1 MRAACGFSCATA
13 PEVCVCA
20 RARTAAACVCVS
32 AGEAWD
38 CDAASASDD
47 SFSFSFS
54 FSLTREGDVL
64 PRVSV
69 VCEREG
75 EGEGEE
81 EGDGER
87 DEGVRHSREE
97 RDEASLEAQPKML
110 VKVSLFFSGTT
121 DSTDREGQ
129 GAGQVLL
136 RVNALFFFS

>member
-1 MRAACGFSCATA
+1 MRAACGFSCAAA
-13 PEVCVCA
+13 PEACVCVCA
-20 RARTAAACVCVS
+20 RAAAACVCVS
-32 AGEAWD
+32 AGETWD

-47 SFSFSFS
+47 SGSSSFS

-69 VCEREG
+69 VCER

-97 RDEASLEAQPKML
+97 RDEASLEPQPKML
-110 VKVSLFFSGTT
+110 VKVSLFFSCTT
-121 DSTDREGQ
+121 DSTDREED
-129 GAGQVLL
+129 
-136 RVNALFFFS
+136 